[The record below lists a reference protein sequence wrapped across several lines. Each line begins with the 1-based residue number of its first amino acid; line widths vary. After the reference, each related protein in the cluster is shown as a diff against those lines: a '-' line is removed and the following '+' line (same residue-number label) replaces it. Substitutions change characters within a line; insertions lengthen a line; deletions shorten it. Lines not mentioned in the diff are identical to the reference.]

1 MKKLVIL
8 IVIISCFSC
17 GYSIRS
23 VADLDIKEISII
35 SILNR
40 TPEPDIEDILHNK
53 LANEL
58 RRQGIA
64 VKNSSDYTL
73 SGEIRDFKLKVVSEK
88 GEFAREYEVL
98 IRADF
103 SVRGPDDYTKE
114 YDSITSPFIE
124 SFIAER
130 QINSIISFK
139 EIATELALESLSRR
153 LVTEI
158 IYR

>member
-1 MKKLVIL
+1 MKKLIGL
-8 IVIISCFSC
+8 IVIASCFSC

-23 VADLDIKEISII
+23 NADLDIKEISIV
-35 SILNR
+35 SILNK
-40 TPEPDIEDILHNK
+40 TPEPDIEDILHNA

-58 RRQGIA
+58 RRQGIT
-64 VKNSSDYTL
+64 VRYSSDYTL
-73 SGEIRDFKLKVVSEK
+73 GGEIRDFKLKVVSEK

-103 SVRGPDDYTKE
+103 RLRGPNDYVKE
-114 YDSITSPFIE
+114 YNAITSPFIE

-139 EIATELALESLSRR
+139 EIATEQALESLSRR
-153 LVTEI
+153 LVTEVV
-158 IYR
+158 YR